1 MQEYHWAQDKIDEVT
16 QTTAERRH
24 DWQAKAAER
33 RLKQMAAK
41 REKEAKRAAAN
52 APKKAE
58 TYHCGDPYCGDCPE
72 PHNERNSGAAE
83 GGPAEMEG

>member
-41 REKEAKRAAAN
+41 REKEMNCYGWRCI
-52 APKKAE
+52 P
-58 TYHCGDPYCGDCPE
+58 
-72 PHNERNSGAAE
+72 PHNARGEPGGTNLSGANGA
-83 GGPAEMEG
+83 

>member
-41 REKEAKRAAAN
+41 REKEAKRKAA
-52 APKKAE
+52 KA
-58 TYHCGDPYCGDCPE
+58 
-72 PHNERNSGAAE
+72 GA
-83 GGPAEMEG
+83 

>member
-41 REKEAKRAAAN
+41 REKEAKRAATN
-52 APKKAE
+52 APRKTEA
-58 TYHCGDPYCGDCPE
+58 YHCGDPYCGDCPE
-72 PHNERNSGAAE
+72 PHNRDS
-83 GGPAEMEG
+83 

>member
-41 REKEAKRAAAN
+41 REKEAKRAATTN
-52 APKKAE
+52 ATRDE
-58 TYHCGDPYCGDCPE
+58 SNG
-72 PHNERNSGAAE
+72 
-83 GGPAEMEG
+83 

>member
-41 REKEAKRAAAN
+41 REKEAKRAATN
-52 APKKAE
+52 APRKTEA
-58 TYHCGDPYCGDCPE
+58 YHCGDPYCGDCPE
-72 PHNERNSGAAE
+72 PHNAQGNKPPTSGD
-83 GGPAEMEG
+83 